1 MENNGHSFRY
11 IIFGK
16 GGAIMSRV
24 SEVSALQQKRIK
36 EMTDRFKKEDISEQ
50 LKTQLMIQN
59 MTQTLNDISLTL
71 AMIADKK

>member
-1 MENNGHSFRY
+1 MDIRLVISF
-11 IIFGK
+11 FWK

-36 EMTDRFKKEDISEQ
+36 EMTDRFKKEDISDQ